1 MDLSYINHF
10 CLIIANFDLQSPHV
24 NDISSSIKSHG
35 NTEALQHGWQFL
47 LSFFPFTYNPESFI
61 TALETHPQKTGQFSP
76 YFVVMQPF
84 YCQQSFYCQQTNF
97 MIYLP
102 KIISFKYIYKLLTL
116 PLFNDQ
122 FSALLIFSLL
132 SNQFCYLNFLT
143 ATH

>member
-1 MDLSYINHF
+1 MLLSMDLSYINHC
-10 CLIIANFDLQSPHV
+10 CLIIANFDLQSLRV
-24 NDISSSIKSHG
+24 NDISSSIKSNG

-84 YCQQSFYCQQTNF
+84 YCQQTNF

-102 KIISFKYIYKLLTL
+102 KIIPFKYIYKLLTL
-116 PLFNDQ
+116 PLFSDQ
-122 FSALLIFSLL
+122 ISALLTFSLL

-143 ATH
+143 AIH